1 MANVWW
7 GELSWVGY
15 GFDPGVEHYWWAIPC
30 DFGTNINVTAHAVA
44 GVVAREV
51 MVTDV
56 RTNLDA
62 VGGRRLYFTV
72 RNTGPNNIVGYDVA
86 MSFVQP

>member
-7 GELSWVGY
+7 GELSWVGD

-30 DFGTNINVTAHAVA
+30 DFGTNINVMAHSTSG
-44 GVVAREV
+44 GVEREV
-51 MVTDV
+51 MIKDI

-62 VGGRRLYFTV
+62 SGGRRLFFTV
-72 RNTGPNNIVGYDVA
+72 RNTGPNTIVGYELA
-86 MSFVQP
+86 LSFIQQ